1 MKRMIFILAALFM
14 ATTAFAQYN
23 DAATDFMTM
32 KKGSLWL
39 GQEKITKENVQIV
52 FSYVEFQERWR
63 NVNTGYKTGLGLTIG
78 GSALTAAGVTLV
90 ACFLDDRML
99 FETKSIWLDLFGNSK
114 DGLED
119 ALNGLKEESVLAL
132 SGDIMVS
139 VGIPILL
146 AGIPTLC
153 VYKSR
158 MKNLAEDYNA
168 SKKST
173 EMSLSFGNQAY
184 GLGFAL
190 NF

>member
-1 MKRMIFILAALFM
+1 MKRMIFILAAVFM

-23 DAATDFMTM
+23 DTATDFMTM

-52 FSYVEFQERWR
+52 FSDVEFQERWR

-173 EMSLSFGNQAY
+173 EMSLSFGNQAH